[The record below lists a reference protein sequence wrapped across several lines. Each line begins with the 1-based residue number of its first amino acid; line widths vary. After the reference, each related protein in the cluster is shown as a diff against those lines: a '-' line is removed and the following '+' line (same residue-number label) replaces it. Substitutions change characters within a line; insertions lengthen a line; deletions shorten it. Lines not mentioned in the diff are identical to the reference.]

1 MTETR
6 VESADE
12 QRAVELGSLEA
23 EMTRLGAEGA
33 MEILCRSL
41 SGVIGL
47 APFPPARAS
56 ARFGCASIEVEWAS
70 PEPAPAA
77 PAAGAAAAV
86 EEEEEP
92 EAEEPHEV
100 RAPLVG
106 TFYRAQEP
114 GAKPFVE
121 VGDAVVAGQQVGIV
135 EAMKLMN
142 PVVAEVSGWVTDVVA
157 GDGERVEFGQPLV
170 FLRPGGQE

>member
-6 VESADE
+6 VDSTDE
-12 QRAVELGSLEA
+12 QRAVELGPLEA

-41 SGVIGL
+41 SVVVGL
-47 APFPPARAS
+47 ASFPPARAS
-56 ARFGCASIEVEWAS
+56 ARFGCASIEVEWAA
-70 PEPAPAA
+70 PELAPAVP
-77 PAAGAAAAV
+77 PAA
-86 EEEEEP
+86 ET
-92 EAEEPHEV
+92 EAEESEADERHEV

-106 TFYRAQEP
+106 TFYRAPEP

-142 PVVAEVSGWVTDVVA
+142 PVIAEVSGWVTDVVA

-170 FLRPGGQE
+170 FLRSGGQE

>member
-41 SGVIGL
+41 SGVVGL

-86 EEEEEP
+86 EEEEP
-92 EAEEPHEV
+92 EAEERHEV